1 MDEYNVFSA
10 CSHSIQGSVM
20 FRQRYLVLDGGW
32 HLHCSGILLNPAN
45 STILCY
51 NTMAY
56 QKLSYFFSGASID
69 VKKLK
74 MSFTTDRAI
83 LMRRTWALA
92 RVRICQVI
100 SVITWIYPSLYLFL
114 SKIIKNCLVGPVSLL
129 YSFKL
134 IFKKI
139 KYRSQFKIEYL

>member
-32 HLHCSGILLNPAN
+32 HLRCSGILLNPAN

-74 MSFTTDRAI
+74 MSFTTDSDTNEKD
-83 LMRRTWALA
+83 LSTGKSQNMSSYF
-92 RVRICQVI
+92 CNHMNI
-100 SVITWIYPSLYLFL
+100 SLIVPLFVENHQEL
-114 SKIIKNCLVGPVSLL
+114 PCWSSVFIVLLQINFLKN
-129 YSFKL
+129 
-134 IFKKI
+134 
-139 KYRSQFKIEYL
+139 